1 AAAGSGALPE
11 VVLRVPVALGTPR
24 DVQVVRQEGALRLSS
39 RLADQAGDQ
48 SWLTHSLAR
57 VADPDGGRPEPVP
70 PSGLA
75 EVLDPDCVMDR
86 LRTIGVVGIGFPWQ
100 AREGLR
106 SGEPLLVRVAADPDP
121 LMGARAGG
129 SPVDAGAAG
138 SLFAAGLSA
147 APIVFPGPPR
157 LRMPGRLREVAV
169 YGGPPPEA
177 LVSVR
182 LVDVQWAGGQAD
194 DAEVDVTIADPDG
207 AVLARLS
214 GV

>member
-100 AREGLR
+100 ARGGLR
-106 SGEPLLVRVAADPDP
+106 SRGPLLVPVAPDP
-121 LMGARAGG
+121 AGLMGARAW
-129 SPVDAGAAG
+129 G
-138 SLFAAGLSA
+138 SLFDAGLPA

-207 AVLARLS
+207 AVL
-214 GV
+214 